1 MIIDR
6 VLFRNKEASFKK
18 DGAES
23 ISRSAVKTV
32 SWRVIGT
39 VDTII
44 ISWIITGETQLAISI
59 GSIELFSKLL
69 LFFVHERAW
78 NLIKWGNNVEN

>member
-6 VLFRNKEASFKK
+6 IVLRNRGESSRK
-18 DGAES
+18 DNSES
-23 ISRSAVKTV
+23 MSRSAVKTV

-39 VDTII
+39 IDTII
-44 ISWIITGETQLAISI
+44 ISWLITGETQLAISI

-69 LFFVHERAW
+69 LFFVHERVW
-78 NLIKWGNNVEN
+78 NLIKWGNNVES

>member
-6 VLFRNKEASFKK
+6 VLFRSKEAALKK
-18 DGAES
+18 DGSES

-32 SWRVIGT
+32 SWRLIGT
-39 VDTII
+39 IDTII
-44 ISWIITGETQLAISI
+44 ISWIITGKTQLAISI
-59 GSIELFSKLL
+59 GSVELFSKLL

-78 NLIKWGNNVEN
+78 NLIKWGNNVES